1 MAPQFECVRCVIK
14 RTQEILELS
23 PAGSHEE
30 QVKAS
35 VCGKYDGFVKVSLSQ
50 LRSQPLKRK
59 QSKSKT
65 KIYKALICIN

>member
-30 QVKAS
+30 QVKAC
-35 VCGKYDGFVKVSLSQ
+35 VCGKYDDFVKVSLSQ
-50 LRSQPLKRK
+50 LRSKSSPSHNLKVK
-59 QSKSKT
+59 QKYT
-65 KIYKALICIN
+65 RR